1 MDVPAS
7 YAREIDSE
15 GVLVAKISVFSLN
28 DCGRFRSAVKVR
40 S

>member
-1 MDVPAS
+1 MDMPAS

-15 GVLVAKISVFSLN
+15 GVLVAKISVFLLN